1 MRMLVCMDYS
11 SDGERAITQ
20 ITTTNSK
27 EIAINLT
34 QIHDEVYAVDFDQN
48 YKPLI
53 QDIVLHGCKI

>member
-1 MRMLVCMDYS
+1 MDYS
-11 SDGERAITQ
+11 TDGERAITQ
-20 ITTTNSK
+20 ITTTNSQ

-53 QDIVLHGCKI
+53 QDIVLHGCKL